1 MSKMSL
7 VIAFFILFG
16 IRNSFKK
23 GISSYDYNHMLLA
36 IPGMIATKF
45 LFWKLKKSSK
55 SKEQESKQQI
65 LNRTKEL
72 SQEWEQLSQNAIL
85 LEEALNAEQKAHD
98 VRLRVLEEKQQEHSE
113 LTEMQVC
120 GKSKLF
126 DLMHNHDILPVTEFR
141 TACDLYFGALSR
153 GYEVADELHE
163 VEKEFAECYNDWGEK
178 RKAKEEKL
186 QKLKERVAEIEAE
199 IGRINIVD

>member
-1 MSKMSL
+1 MSL
-7 VIAFFILFG
+7 VMAFFILFG

-23 GISSYDYNHMLLA
+23 GISSLYYNHMLLA

-45 LFWKLKKSSK
+45 LFWKIKKSSK
-55 SKEQESKQQI
+55 SKEQATKQYI

-72 SQEWEQLSQNAIL
+72 SQEWEQLSQNVIL
-85 LEEALNAEQKAHD
+85 LEEALNAEQKAYD
-98 VRLRVLEEKQQEHSE
+98 ARLQVLQEKQQEHSK

-120 GKSKLF
+120 GKNMLF

-141 TACDLYFGALSR
+141 TACDVYFGALSR
-153 GYEVADELHE
+153 IHDVVNELHE
-163 VEKEFAECYNDWGEK
+163 VEKEFTECYNDWGEK

-186 QKLKERVAEIEAE
+186 DILKERVAEIEAE
-199 IGRINIVD
+199 IKRINVID